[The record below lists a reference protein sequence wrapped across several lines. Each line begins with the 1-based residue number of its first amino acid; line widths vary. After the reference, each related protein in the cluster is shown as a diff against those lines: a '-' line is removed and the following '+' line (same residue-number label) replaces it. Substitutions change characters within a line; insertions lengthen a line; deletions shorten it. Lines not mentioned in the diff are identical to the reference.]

1 MPLSYFLEIS
11 NPVESATNLTGESL
25 DSVVVFHCDDKE
37 FNNSLQVLQF
47 LPPCVVGAWLNFL
60 PSEYYFA
67 EPWWNDTDPVVNYV
81 TCMKMQTRL
90 SRNSHKRSPGKHGN
104 KAEKSPS
111 CKILLE
117 QNEKLKFEFQ
127 WRYFESPEQYLIP
140 LGVVVGTIVLTGITG
155 TIWDCVRKKKKNNCA
170 SKRGT
175 CV

>member
-1 MPLSYFLEIS
+1 MYNLEIS
-11 NPVESATNLTGESL
+11 NPVESATTLTGESL

-47 LPPCVVGAWLNFL
+47 LPPCVVGVWLSFFT
-60 PSEYYFA
+60 SEDSFP
-67 EPWWNDTDPVVNYV
+67 EWDDTDPIENYV
-81 TCMKMQTRL
+81 KCMKRQTQS
-90 SRNSHKRSPGKHGN
+90 SRYSRKRSQGNHGN

-111 CKILLE
+111 CKLLLE

-155 TIWDCVRKKKKNNCA
+155 TIWDCVRKKKTNNCA
-170 SKRGT
+170 GKRGT
-175 CV
+175 